1 MTEPLALVFYEKLL
15 PGQQLINRLHDLG
28 YRTQA
33 VTDVN
38 LLESEVQTS
47 MPMLLIAEFPMNKPA
62 VSEALSALK
71 KNSRTEHVPVLAYT
85 VQTTASVQ
93 ESARAA
99 GAKLIASEKGL
110 LDQLPHLL
118 EQLLQVD

>member
-15 PGQQLINRLHDLG
+15 PGQQLLNRLHDLG
-28 YRTQA
+28 YRTRA

-38 LLESEVQTS
+38 LLENEVQTA
-47 MPMLLIAEFPMNKPA
+47 MPMLLIAEFPTNRPA
-62 VSEALSALK
+62 VGEALSALK
-71 KNSRTEHVPVLAYT
+71 KNPKIAHVPILAYT
-85 VQTTASVQ
+85 VQTTSAVQ
-93 ESARAA
+93 ESARSA

-110 LDQLPHLL
+110 IDQLPHLL